1 MASCVLMQPKKSG
14 GFLRWKFVDYLEK
27 ANGNYYMRFSIEC
40 RKPIIEWP
48 QWPIIIKENTL
59 NSQSEFKI
67 KTSKLLLARESAG
80 DPVGIGFSFESDWL
94 TEWRECSGPIT
105 EQISPKLVQS
115 RIALGTQSKIARIN
129 QKMTLI
135 PVFLLLQ
142 VAEFEGQG
150 TATTGKRQLSRREL
164 EEELEN
170 VKRVN
175 KHFYNFA
182 VRELMDEVYQATGKG
197 TTWRNERLL
206 RFPRWNLCFLFPKES
221 HTIEIGSASS
231 QSLFPEAEPVKTRTN
246 FANVKGLSSL

>member
-1 MASCVLMQPKKSG
+1 MG
-14 GFLRWKFVDYLEK
+14 GEGRVGGEYDNFNSLHAQWGSVVRRLRWVCITKVY
-27 ANGNYYMRFSIEC
+27 
-40 RKPIIEWP
+40 
-48 QWPIIIKENTL
+48 T
-59 NSQSEFKI
+59 
-67 KTSKLLLARESAG
+67 G

-105 EQISPKLVQS
+105 KQISVKPLQS
-115 RIALGTQSKIARIN
+115 QIAFDTQSIIARIN
-129 QKMTLI
+129 PKMTLI

-182 VRELMDEVYQATGKG
+182 VRELMDEVYQATRKG

-206 RFPRWNLCFLFPKES
+206 RFPRWNLCFLFRKES